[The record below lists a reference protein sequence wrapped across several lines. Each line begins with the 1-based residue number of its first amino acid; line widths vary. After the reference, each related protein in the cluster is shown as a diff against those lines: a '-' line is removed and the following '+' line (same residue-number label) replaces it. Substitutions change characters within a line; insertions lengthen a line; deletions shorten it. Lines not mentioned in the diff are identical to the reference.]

1 MSNEIASRLE
11 RIDELTT
18 QGDLVGAWRL
28 LEAQRTSHPSD
39 PGVLTATGRLLRLR
53 GRHVEARVLLEH
65 TLQDVPDDTRAQI
78 ELAYIARDLG
88 EAEAAH
94 AWFERAYRDH
104 AQGEAWVLDWID
116 LLCGQGGFELAQ
128 RVAAAY
134 CERVPGHARGWFC
147 LGLAYQ
153 LGKRH
158 DLVLDAYER
167 AMQLDQAVHMLRNN
181 MAAAYLELKSYDKA
195 QSLLEKT
202 LRDDPG
208 NAFAWT
214 NLANVLLRSGDP
226 ASAQVAAERA
236 CALAPDYPVALQ
248 IYTNVLKEL
257 QDWERALGIA
267 QRAASLEPGNA
278 SHVWSLAMLQ
288 LLCGDYATGWQNH
301 EARWDGSPE
310 LLGTFPNLP
319 GPCWTGQ
326 SLAGKTLFVWSEQGY
341 GDVLQFVRFLPLI
354 ARHVRHA
361 GGKLVFCCPMNL
373 RALVRR
379 SLGDQVETIVAHDQ
393 PLSWPG
399 CDYHLPLASLPLML
413 GVTLDQ
419 LPVASPYLEADC
431 AKVEVWRSRCAPAA
445 RRIRVGLVWS
455 GSRIHQRNPLRSVD
469 PLAFASAF
477 GPVQGVDFVSVQ
489 IGADG
494 EAEARDMCEAG
505 LVLTDPTSEL
515 TSFDDTA
522 ALLQSLD
529 LVITVCTSV
538 AHLAGALGVPTWV
551 LLDVNPHWVWMTGR
565 SDSPWYPSIRL
576 YRQQEYGRWEPVLA
590 LVARDL
596 AAFVKTATPQLVE
609 RASA

>member
-1 MSNEIASRLE
+1 MNNEIASRLE

-28 LEAQRTSHPSD
+28 LEAQRTSHPGD

-53 GRHVEARVLLEH
+53 GRHVEARVLLER
-65 TLQDVPDDTRAQI
+65 TLQDAPDATRAQI

-88 EAEAAH
+88 EVEAAH
-94 AWFERAYRDH
+94 AWFERVYRDH
-104 AQGEAWVLDWID
+104 TQDEAWVLDWID
-116 LLCGQGGFELAQ
+116 LLCSRGGFDLAQ

-134 CERVPGHARGWFC
+134 CERVPGSARGWFC

-167 AMQLDQAVHMLRNN
+167 AMQLDQTVHMLRNN
-181 MAAAYLELKSYDKA
+181 MAAAYIEVKNYDKA

-208 NAFAWT
+208 NALAWT
-214 NLANVLLRSGDP
+214 NLANVLLKSGDP
-226 ASAQVAAERA
+226 AAAQVAAERA

-248 IYTNVLKEL
+248 TYTNVLKEL
-257 QDWERALGIA
+257 QDWDRALGIA

-278 SHVWSLAMLQ
+278 SLAWSLAMLQ
-288 LLCGDYATGWQNH
+288 LLRGDHAAGWQNH
-301 EARWDGSPE
+301 EARWEGSPE
-310 LLGTFPNLP
+310 LSGTLP
-319 GPCWTGQ
+319 RQPDPRWTGQ

-341 GDVLQFVRFLPLI
+341 GDVLQFVRFLPVI

-361 GGKLVFCCPMNL
+361 GGKLVFCCFANL
-373 RALVRR
+373 LTLVRH
-379 SLGDQVETIVAHDQ
+379 SLGDEVEAIVAHDQ

-399 CDYHLPLASLPLML
+399 FDYQLPLASLPLML
-413 GVTLDQ
+413 GVTQDQ
-419 LPVASPYLEADC
+419 LPVASRYLEADP
-431 AKVEVWRSRCAPAA
+431 AKVEVWHSRCTPVA

-455 GSRIHQRNPLRSVD
+455 GGRTHQRNPLRAVD
-469 PLAFASAF
+469 PLALASVF
-477 GPVQGVDFVSVQ
+477 GTVQGVDFISLQ

-494 EAEARDMCEAG
+494 EAEARAMCEAG
-505 LVLTDPTSEL
+505 LALTDPTPEL
-515 TSFDDTA
+515 ASFDDTA

-538 AHLAGALGVPTWV
+538 AHLAGALGVSAWV

-596 AAFVKTATPQLVE
+596 AVFAATATPQLVE